1 MKHTFLLILAFF
13 ATGLIATAQTD
24 IPRPQVKAPVAG
36 DAIQQGNW
44 LIGANVG
51 NLGYNFKSETFSFEI
66 MPRAGYFV
74 SDNAVIG
81 AQTQLGL
88 IAYDN
93 GERFYYGLTPFV
105 RYYFP
110 EGARASGRWFGE
122 ALVGFAGSS
131 LQNSDEDAIF
141 SSVIGLRAGY
151 AHFVARNV
159 ALEGSIGYT
168 RTNAD
173 IDVGTSVSGLGFGL
187 GFNIYLPGKNNR
199 ETFE

>member
-1 MKHTFLLILAFF
+1 MKQSFLLILAFF
-13 ATGLIATAQTD
+13 ATSIIATAQTD
-24 IPRPQVKAPVAG
+24 LPRPQVRAPVAA

-44 LIGANVG
+44 ILGADIG

-66 MPRAGYFV
+66 MPRAGLFV

-81 AQTQLGL
+81 IQTQLGL

-93 GERFYYGLTPFV
+93 GEQFYYGLTPFA

-122 ALVGFAGSS
+122 AVVGFAGSS
-131 LQNSDEDAIF
+131 LENSDEDAIF
-141 SSVIGLRAGY
+141 SSVFGLRAGY
-151 AHFVARNV
+151 AHFVGQNV

-168 RTNAD
+168 RTNSD
-173 IDVGTSVSGLGFGL
+173 IDIGTAKSGLSLGF
-187 GFNIYLPGKNNR
+187 GFNIYLPGRNNR
-199 ETFE
+199 NASE